1 MIAPAPHL
9 LAIDPGTDQ
18 SAYVEVYGPTIT
30 AADIVDNLELLVMLR
45 DLNAP
50 FPLLV
55 IEDIES
61 YGMPVGREV
70 FQTVRWTGRFEEAY
84 DGPVEYLSRRKVK
97 LALCGQS
104 RAKDTNV
111 SQAIRDRY
119 PQAGGG
125 SRPEVGTKKNPG
137 PLYGVKSHI
146 WSALAVALAWQ
157 DLQREANW

>member
-9 LAIDPGTDQ
+9 LAIDPGTEV

-30 AADIVDNLELLVMLR
+30 QADIVDNLELLVMLR
-45 DLNAP
+45 DAKAP
-50 FPLLV
+50 WPRLV

-84 DGPVEYLSRRKVK
+84 EGPVEYLPRRQIK

-104 RAKDTNV
+104 RAKDGNV
-111 SQAIRDRY
+111 RAAILDRY
-119 PQAGGG
+119 PRNGGG
-125 SRPEVGTKKNPG
+125 KVPQVGTKRNPG
-137 PLYGVKSHI
+137 PLYGVKSHV

-157 DLQREANW
+157 DIHREATV